1 MFLRFLIA
9 EGYCRSSLLGAI
21 PVVPHWR
28 LSSLPRYLPSE
39 DVERLIAS
47 CDRSSSMG
55 KRDRAVL
62 LLLARLGLRAGDIVQ
77 MRLGDIDWKNAWVH
91 VSGKGRCQTRLP
103 LTQEV
108 GQAIATYVQVGRPP
122 ARTDALFLRS
132 RAPFHAFASHAAVS
146 VI

>member
-9 EGYCRSSLLGAI
+9 EGRCRAGLLGAI

-28 LSSLPRYLPSE
+28 LAALPRYLPPE
-39 DVERLIAS
+39 DVERLIVC
-47 CDRSSSMG
+47 CDSSSPVG

-77 MRLGDIDWKNAWVH
+77 MRLGDIDWKGAWVH
-91 VSGKGRCQTRLP
+91 VSGKSRRQTRLP

-108 GQAIATYVQVGRPP
+108 GQAIAAYLLS
-122 ARTDALFLRS
+122 AAACCS
-132 RAPFHAFASHAAVS
+132 SHAVGINVDS
-146 VI
+146 RTPGP